1 MRDHK
6 LIRLYIEAPI
16 EIGHFINCN
25 QEQSHYISNVMR
37 RKISDN
43 ILIFNGSDGEFL
55 ANITIIHKNG
65 VELKVIEQTREQ
77 TYSPEI
83 KLLYAPVKNAKNEFI
98 VQKATEM
105 GVSEIQPIN
114 TDRTI
119 RDKANTEKLDLV
131 AIEAAEQCERLDV
144 PQINNIKEFEHAID
158 DLQDYIIIV
167 CDETG
172 KGRAA
177 AEVLTEI
184 KNSNIEDEQENFKYA
199 IVIGPEGGF
208 SPKELEYLR
217 SLENVFAI
225 GLGPRILR
233 AETAIIT
240 ALALVQNYLGDYALS
255 PDFRQ

>member
-16 EIGHFINCN
+16 EIGCFLDCN
-25 QEQSHYISNVMR
+25 SDQSHYLANVMR

-43 ILIFNGSDGEFL
+43 VLIFNGSDGEFL

-65 VELKVIEQTREQ
+65 VQLKIIEQIREQ

-83 KLLYAPVKNAKNEFI
+83 KLLYAPIKNAKNEFI

-105 GVSEIQPIN
+105 GVCEIQPIN
-114 TDRTI
+114 TERTI
-119 RDKANTEKLDLV
+119 RDKANTEKLELV

-144 PQINNIKEFEHAID
+144 PQINNIKEFERAID

-184 KNSNIEDEQENFKYA
+184 KNSNIEEESEQFKYA

-240 ALALVQNYLGDYALS
+240 ALALVQNYLGDYAIS
-255 PDFRQ
+255 PDFRG

>member
-16 EIGHFINCN
+16 EIGCFLDCN
-25 QEQSHYISNVMR
+25 QDQSHYISNVMR

-43 ILIFNGSDGEFL
+43 VLIFNGSDGEFL

-65 VELKVIEQTREQ
+65 VELKVIKQTREQ

-119 RDKANTEKLDLV
+119 RDKANTEKLELV
-131 AIEAAEQCERLDV
+131 AIEAAEQCKRLDV

-177 AEVLTEI
+177 AEVLAEI
-184 KNSNIEDEQENFKYA
+184 KNSNIEDEEENFKYA

-240 ALALVQNYLGDYALS
+240 ALALVQNYLGDYAIS
-255 PDFRQ
+255 PDFRG